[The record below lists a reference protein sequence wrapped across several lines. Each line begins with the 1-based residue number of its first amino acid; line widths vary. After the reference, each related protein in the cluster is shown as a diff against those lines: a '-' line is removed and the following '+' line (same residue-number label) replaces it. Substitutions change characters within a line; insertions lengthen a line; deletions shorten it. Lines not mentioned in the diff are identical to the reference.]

1 MIGIFDSG
9 IGGLSVAR
17 AIRAAFPSADLL
29 YFGDTKNAP
38 YGEKTPAELAEL
50 TVKGL
55 QLLQREGAHSIVSAC
70 NSVSTSLA
78 VSLLDAFSIASDQ
91 VIEMVGPTVAH
102 FKGSDV
108 RILLV
113 ATTATVRSG
122 IYQNAFRMIGKEIDA
137 VALPNLAGAIERGA
151 DQEEREGIIRAG
163 LSGAP
168 LSDYDTLILGCTH
181 YPFAEAAFRTQVGTA
196 ITIFDPAIAVADRVL
211 ARFWPREAGNGTLR
225 FLTSAHTDAFL
236 SAVTTSFPDYTGE
249 IEVIE

>member
-17 AIRAAFPSADLL
+17 AIRATFPSADLL

-38 YGEKTPAELAEL
+38 YGEKTPAELALL
-50 TVKGL
+50 TVNGL
-55 QLLQREGAHSIVSAC
+55 QLLKREGADSIVSAC

-78 VSLLDAFSIASDQ
+78 VSLLDAFSISADQ

-102 FKGSDV
+102 FKGSDT

-137 VALPNLAGAIERGA
+137 VALPKLAAAIERGA
-151 DQEEREGIIRAG
+151 DQEEQGGIIRAG
-163 LSGAP
+163 LGGAP
-168 LSDYDTLILGCTH
+168 LEQYDTLILGCTH
-181 YPFAEAAFRTQVGTA
+181 YPFAEAAFRTELGDA
-196 ITIFDPAIAVADRVL
+196 LALFDPAIAVADRVL
-211 ARFWPREAGNGTLR
+211 ARFWPREVGNGTLR
-225 FLTSAHTDAFL
+225 FLVSKKTDTFAG
-236 SAVTTSFPDYTGE
+236 AVAASFPDFTGE
-249 IEVIE
+249 IEVVE